1 MAKSYAAWKA
11 RAQQLG
17 WPADQYSL
25 AAYKGTPHFRQGGD
39 IGETATTTGSRSSG
53 YTGKPGAGGMPA
65 SKPYGPGPA
74 GSTGV
79 KDPVYAEY
87 MEAYPDLKAHY
98 AATYPEGKI
107 SPAEFGAMHYWE
119 YGKGEG
125 RGLGGAVKKKSSF
138 ASAPPAAEP
147 ATETA
152 TTDVVTAATTAA
164 TTSSDFTDPTST
176 VFVDVKTEPFDMAAL
191 TDEMDLTNKLE
202 EVINMNSPLFAAAS
216 TKALQQMQ
224 KRGIVNSSLAQ
235 ESVMNAI
242 MDVALPI
249 ATAEVQSLQ
258 NNLYFNTQMTNEQKA
273 QANKY
278 AYDRMLTK
286 LQGALNYKLELMA
299 QSFGAWG
306 KYGDWV
312 MQIATAPGAKDD
324 DWKRML
330 DLIKGGGG
338 WPQLGNV

>member
-17 WPADQYSL
+17 WAADQYSL

-53 YTGKPGAGGMPA
+53 YTGKPGVGGMPE

-98 AATYPEGKI
+98 AKTYPEGKI

-125 RGLGGAVKKKSSF
+125 RGLGGAVKKKSSGSSRPVT
-138 ASAPPAAEP
+138 AAVSAAPKAPPTSAPPAPPPP
-147 ATETA
+147 AP
-152 TTDVVTAATTAA
+152 
-164 TTSSDFTDPTST
+164 DFTDPTGSVYT
-176 VFVDVKTEPFDMAAL
+176 VDVEPFDMATL
-191 TDEMDLTNKLE
+191 TDEMDLSNKLQ
-202 EVINMNSPLFAAAS
+202 EVINMNSPLFQAAS

-235 ESVMNAI
+235 EAVMNAI
-242 MDVALPI
+242 LDVALPI

-278 AYDRMLTK
+278 AYDKMLTK

-338 WPQLGNV
+338 WPQLGV

>member
-17 WPADQYSL
+17 WGADQYSV

-39 IGETATTTGSRSSG
+39 IGETASSG
-53 YTGKPGAGGMPA
+53 YTGKAGAGGMPPT
-65 SKPYGPGPA
+65 KPYGPGPQGSA
-74 GSTGV
+74 GIS
-79 KDPVYAEY
+79 DSVYAEY
-87 MEAYPDLKAHY
+87 LEAYPDLAEDYKQWEAKGV
-98 AATYPEGKI
+98 T
-107 SPAEFGAMHYWE
+107 PAEYGAMHYWE
-119 YGKGEG
+119 HGKKEG
-125 RGLGGAVKKKSSF
+125 RGLGGAVKKKSSS
-138 ASAPPAAEP
+138 ASAGPVTST

-152 TTDVVTAATTAA
+152 TETAPTDVVTDATTAT
-164 TTSSDFTDPTST
+164 TTSTDFTDPTST
-176 VFVDVKTEPFDMAAL
+176 VFVDVKTEAFDMAAL
-191 TDEMDLTNKLE
+191 TNEMDLTNKLE
-202 EVINMNSPLFAAAS
+202 EVINMNSPLFQAAS

-242 MDVALPI
+242 LDVALPI

-306 KYGDWV
+306 KYGDWIV
-312 MQIATAPGAKDD
+312 QIATAPGAKDD

-338 WPQLGNV
+338 WPQLGQKG

>member
-17 WPADQYSL
+17 WAADQYSL

-39 IGETATTTGSRSSG
+39 IGETASSG
-53 YTGKPGAGGMPA
+53 YTGKAGAGGMPPT
-65 SKPYGPGPA
+65 KPYGPGPQGSA
-74 GSTGV
+74 GIS
-79 KDPVYAEY
+79 DSVYADY
-87 MEAYPDLKAHY
+87 LGAYPDLAEDYKQWEAKGV
-98 AATYPEGKI
+98 T
-107 SPAEFGAMHYWE
+107 PAEYGAMHYWE
-119 YGKGEG
+119 HGKREG
-125 RGLGGAVKKKSSF
+125 RGLGGTVKKKSSF
-138 ASAPPAAEP
+138 ASTEP
-147 ATETA
+147 VTSTATETA
-152 TTDVVTAATTAA
+152 TTDVVTDATTAS
-164 TTSSDFTDPTST
+164 TTSPDFTDPTST

-202 EVINMNSPLFAAAS
+202 EVINMNSPLFQAAS

-242 MDVALPI
+242 LDVALPI

-306 KYGDWV
+306 KYGDWI

>member
-1 MAKSYAAWKA
+1 MAKSYAEWKS

-17 WPADQYSL
+17 WAADQYSV

-39 IGETATTTGSRSSG
+39 IGETASSG
-53 YTGKPGAGGMPA
+53 YTGKAGAGGMPPT
-65 SKPYGPGPA
+65 KPYGPGPQGSA
-74 GSTGV
+74 GIS
-79 KDPVYAEY
+79 DSVYAEY
-87 MEAYPDLKAHY
+87 LEAYPDLAEDYKQWEAKGV
-98 AATYPEGKI
+98 T
-107 SPAEFGAMHYWE
+107 PAEYGAMHYWE
-119 YGKGEG
+119 HGKKEG
-125 RGLGGAVKKKSSF
+125 RGLGGAVKKKSSS
-138 ASAPPAAEP
+138 ASAGPVTST

-152 TTDVVTAATTAA
+152 TETAPTDVVTDATTAT
-164 TTSSDFTDPTST
+164 TTSTDFTDPTST
-176 VFVDVKTEPFDMAAL
+176 VFVDVKTEAFDMAAL
-191 TDEMDLTNKLE
+191 TNEMDLTNKLE
-202 EVINMNSPLFAAAS
+202 EVINMNSPLFQAAS

-242 MDVALPI
+242 LDVALPI

-306 KYGDWV
+306 KYGDWIV
-312 MQIATAPGAKDD
+312 QIATAPGAKDD

-338 WPQLGNV
+338 WPQLGQKG